1 MRNISAKKKAVIAIL
16 IICAAVTVFLCFGRA
31 KLIDLENSYAGY
43 VKTGLPYENLIVPV
57 DMERRGTVSI
67 YTEPGALLINKFV
80 LEEKKDGKWHK
91 LAKSPVDD
99 TCASLSKTLD
109 PGTYRIRISMMKN
122 GTYTEYQKKY
132 EPALHTEK
140 SKALNVENNGGL
152 GNIFTKSENL
162 TWYKF
167 TLPKKKQVLF
177 DFWCYNSMPS
187 KMTAYDAGDKALL
200 ESSPDASNKEEYT
213 MSSSVEKELDKGTY
227 YVKIEKLKEKTEGE
241 FCFNYT
247 Y

>member
-16 IICAAVTVFLCFGRA
+16 IICAAVTVFLCLGRA
-31 KLIDLENSYAGY
+31 KPVDLENPYAGY
-43 VKTGLPYENLIVPV
+43 MKTNLPCENLIVPV
-57 DMERRGTVSI
+57 DMECRGTVSI
-67 YTEPGALLINKFV
+67 YAEPGSFLINRFV

-99 TCASLSKTLD
+99 TCASLSKILD

-132 EPALHTEK
+132 EPALHTEE
-140 SKALNVENNGGL
+140 SKALSVENNGGL
-152 GNIFTKSENL
+152 SNIFTQSENL

-167 TLPKKKQVLF
+167 TLTEKKQVLF
-177 DFWCYNSMPS
+177 DFWCYSSMPS
-187 KMTAYDAGDKALL
+187 KMTVYDINDKVVL

>member
-1 MRNISAKKKAVIAIL
+1 MRNIPAKKITAAAIL
-16 IICAAVTVFLCFGRA
+16 VICAAVMAFLCFGRA
-31 KLIDLENSYAGY
+31 KLIDLESSYAGY
-43 VKTGLPYENLIVPV
+43 VKTNLPYENLIIPV

-80 LEEKKDGKWHK
+80 LEEKTNGKWHK
-91 LAKSPVDD
+91 LAKSSIDD
-99 TCASLSKTLD
+99 TCASLSKILD

-167 TLPKKKQVLF
+167 TLPEKKQVLF
-177 DFWCYNSMPS
+177 DFWCYSSMPS
-187 KMTAYDAGDKALL
+187 KMTVYDAGGKALL
-200 ESSPDASNKEEYT
+200 ESSPETPEAGQYT
-213 MSSSVEKELDKGTY
+213 MSSAAEKELGKGTY

>member
-1 MRNISAKKKAVIAIL
+1 MRNIPAKKITAAAIL
-16 IICAAVTVFLCFGRA
+16 VICAAVIVFLCFGRA

-43 VKTGLPYENLIVPV
+43 VKTNLPYENLIVPIN
-57 DMERRGTVSI
+57 MERRGTVSI

-80 LEEKKDGKWHK
+80 LEEKTNGKWHSI
-91 LAKSPVDD
+91 AKSPVDD
-99 TCASLSKTLD
+99 TCASLSKILD

-140 SKALNVENNGGL
+140 SKALNVENNDGL

-167 TLPKKKQVLF
+167 TLPEEKQVLF
-177 DFWCYNSMPS
+177 DFWCYSSMPS
-187 KMTAYDAGDKALL
+187 KMTVYDAGDKALL
-200 ESSPDASNKEEYT
+200 ESSPDTPQEEEYT
-213 MSSSVEKELDKGTY
+213 MSSSTEKTLDKGTY

>member
-1 MRNISAKKKAVIAIL
+1 
-16 IICAAVTVFLCFGRA
+16 
-31 KLIDLENSYAGY
+31 
-43 VKTGLPYENLIVPV
+43 
-57 DMERRGTVSI
+57 MERRGTVSI

-99 TCASLSKTLD
+99 TCASLSKILD

-167 TLPKKKQVLF
+167 TLPEKKQVLF
-177 DFWCYNSMPS
+177 DFWCCSSMPS

-213 MSSSVEKELDKGTY
+213 MSSSAEKELDKGTY
-227 YVKIEKLKEKTEGE
+227 YVKIEKLKETTEGE

>member
-43 VKTGLPYENLIVPV
+43 VKTGLPYENL
-57 DMERRGTVSI
+57 
-67 YTEPGALLINKFV
+67 
-80 LEEKKDGKWHK
+80 
-91 LAKSPVDD
+91 
-99 TCASLSKTLD
+99 
-109 PGTYRIRISMMKN
+109 
-122 GTYTEYQKKY
+122 
-132 EPALHTEK
+132 
-140 SKALNVENNGGL
+140 
-152 GNIFTKSENL
+152 

-167 TLPKKKQVLF
+167 TLPEKKQVLF
-177 DFWCYNSMPS
+177 DFWCCSSMPS

-241 FCFNYT
+241 FCFNYA

>member
-1 MRNISAKKKAVIAIL
+1 MRNIPAKKITAAAIL
-16 IICAAVTVFLCFGRA
+16 VICAAVIAFLCFGRA

-43 VKTGLPYENLIVPV
+43 VKTNLPYENLIVPV

-80 LEEKKDGKWHK
+80 FEEKTNGKWHK

-99 TCASLSKTLD
+99 TCASLSKILD

-140 SKALNVENNGGL
+140 AKALNVENNGGL

-167 TLPKKKQVLF
+167 TLPEEKQVLF
-177 DFWCYNSMPS
+177 DFWCYSSMPS
-187 KMTAYDAGDKALL
+187 KMTVYDAGDKALL
-200 ESSPDASNKEEYT
+200 ESSPDTPQEEEYT
-213 MSSSVEKELDKGTY
+213 MSSSTEKTLDKGTY

>member
-1 MRNISAKKKAVIAIL
+1 MRNIPAKKITATAIL
-16 IICAAVTVFLCFGRA
+16 VICAAVIMFLCFGRA
-31 KLIDLENSYAGY
+31 KLIDLESSYAGY
-43 VKTGLPYENLIVPV
+43 VKTNLPYENLIVPV

-67 YTEPGALLINKFV
+67 YTEPGAPLINKFV
-80 LEEKKDGKWHK
+80 LEEKRNGKWHK
-91 LAKSPVDD
+91 LAKSSIDD
-99 TCASLSKTLD
+99 TCASLSKILD
-109 PGTYRIRISMMKN
+109 PGTYRIRISMMKK

-152 GNIFTKSENL
+152 GNIFTETENL

-167 TLPKKKQVLF
+167 TLPKKTQVLF
-177 DFWCYNSMPS
+177 DFWCYSSMPS
-187 KMTAYDAGDKALL
+187 KMTVYDAGGKALL
-200 ESSPDASNKEEYT
+200 ESSPDASNEEEYT
-213 MSSSVEKELDKGTY
+213 MSSSIEKELDKGTY
-227 YVKIEKLKEKTEGE
+227 YVKIEKLKEKTDGE

>member
-1 MRNISAKKKAVIAIL
+1 MRNIPAKKITAAAIL
-16 IICAAVTVFLCFGRA
+16 VICAAVIMFLCFGKA
-31 KLIDLENSYAGY
+31 KLIDLGNSYAGY
-43 VKTGLPYENLIVPV
+43 VKTNLPYENLIVPV

-80 LEEKKDGKWHK
+80 LEEKRNGKWHK
-91 LAKSPVDD
+91 LAKSSVDD
-99 TCASLSKTLD
+99 TCASLSKILD
-109 PGTYRIRISMMKN
+109 PGTYRIRISMMKK

-140 SKALNVENNGGL
+140 SEALSVENNGGL
-152 GNIFTKSENL
+152 GNIFTETENL

-167 TLPKKKQVLF
+167 TLPKKTQVLF
-177 DFWCYNSMPS
+177 DFWCYSSMPS
-187 KMTAYDAGDKALL
+187 KMTVYDAGGKVVL
-200 ESSPDASNKEEYT
+200 ESSPETPEAGQYT
-213 MSSSVEKELDKGTY
+213 MSSAAEKELDKGTY
-227 YVKIEKLKEKTEGE
+227 YVKIEKLKEKTDGE